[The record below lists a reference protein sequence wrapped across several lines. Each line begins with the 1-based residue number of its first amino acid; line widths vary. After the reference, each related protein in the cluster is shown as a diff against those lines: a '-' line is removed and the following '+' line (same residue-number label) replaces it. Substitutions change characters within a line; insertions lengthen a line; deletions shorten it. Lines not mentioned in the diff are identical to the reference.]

1 MWPRG
6 CGADVR
12 WQCWHGLVV
21 NAFYPDGYQRVWF
34 DDLATGKKSLLMK
47 LASDMHVQLPGWD
60 RIPVAAA

>member
-1 MWPRG
+1 MCAGNVVLAPSG
-6 CGADVR
+6 
-12 WQCWHGLVV
+12 HGLVV

-47 LASDMHVQLPGWD
+47 LASNMHVQLPGWD